1 MHPILFTIGTFKV
14 GTYGLALSAAVAV
27 GIVLAYFRAKW
38 EGENPEHVFNLCVWV
53 VLAGLVGAKLL
64 LVVVDIQYFLENPS
78 ELLSVWRLGGVWWG
92 GPIVGAVVAWLYTR
106 RHGMG
111 FLKTADIISPSMA
124 LGVAIGRLGG
134 CFMAG
139 CCYGRPT
146 DSSLGVVFT
155 NESSRTMFGTPL
167 HTQIHPVQ
175 VYNSFT
181 NLANF
186 IILTLVFRKKK
197 FDGQIFLLYI
207 MIYSIGRFI
216 TEFFRGDARGSISL
230 FTWTLSTSQFIALF
244 AFVLAGIGYYLGRS
258 RAVRAR

>member
-1 MHPILFTIGTFKV
+1 MHPILFSIGTFKV

-64 LVVVDIQYFLENPS
+64 LVVVDIQYFLENPR

-106 RHGMG
+106 RHSMG
-111 FLKTADIISPSMA
+111 FLRTADIIAPSMA

-155 NESSRTMFGTPL
+155 NEYSRTMFGTPL
-167 HTQIHPVQ
+167 YTLVHPVQ
-175 VYNSFT
+175 VYNSLT
-181 NLANF
+181 NLVNF
-186 IILTLVFRKKK
+186 TILSLVFRKKK

-207 MIYSIGRFI
+207 MIYSVGRFI
-216 TEFFRGDARGSISL
+216 TEFFRGDVRGSVSL
-230 FTWTLSTSQFIALF
+230 LSWTLSTSQFIALF
-244 AFVLAGIGYYLGRS
+244 AFVLAGIGYCLRRS

>member
-14 GTYGLALSAAVAV
+14 GTYGLALSAAFAV
-27 GIVLAYFRAKW
+27 GIALAYFRAKW
-38 EGENPEHVFNLCVWV
+38 EGENAEHVFNLCVWV
-53 VLAGLVGAKLL
+53 VLAGLIGAKLL
-64 LVVVDIQYFLENPS
+64 LVVVEIQYFLENPS

-106 RHGMG
+106 REKMG
-111 FLKTADIISPSMA
+111 FLRTADIIAPSMA

-155 NESSRTMFGTPL
+155 NEYSHTMFGTPL
-167 HTQIHPVQ
+167 YTPIHPVQ

-181 NLANF
+181 NLVNF

-207 MIYSIGRFI
+207 MIYSVGRFI
-216 TEFFRGDARGSISL
+216 TEFFRGDVRGSISL
-230 FTWTLSTSQFIALF
+230 LTWTLSTSQFIALF
-244 AFVLAGIGYYLGRS
+244 AFVLAGIGYCLTRS
-258 RAVRAR
+258 RAVKAR